1 MAGGAAQIMESE
13 RQSKPWSGHGIP
25 VNQATWNQATV
36 EGSLKIG
43 LRRLIERHGGYLTIT
58 SALYKGTKI
67 CLDFPVPT
75 PTGRREILAKDVF
88 LTDAGVAPA

>member
-1 MAGGAAQIMESE
+1 MESKG
-13 RQSKPWSGHGIP
+13 QSKPWSGHGIP
-25 VNQATWNQATV
+25 VNHATWNQATV

-43 LRRLIERHGGYLTIT
+43 LRRLIERHGGCLTIT

-67 CLDFPVPT
+67 FVDFPVPT
-75 PTGRREILAKDVF
+75 PTGRSEILAKDVF

>member
-1 MAGGAAQIMESE
+1 MESKG
-13 RQSKPWSGHGIP
+13 QSKPWSGHGIP

-43 LRRLIERHGGYLTIT
+43 LRRLIERHGGCLTIT

-67 CLDFPVPT
+67 SLDFPLPT
-75 PTGRREILAKDVF
+75 LTGRSEILAKDVF